1 MNRKQL
7 MRTLAASLFLLAS
20 TSAQGYVPNYDES
33 RVPKYTLPKLLV
45 CSDGTAVKDTDTW
58 RKKRRPEVL
67 ALFATHVYGKTPA
80 KSLGKPRYEV
90 KTSEKV
96 VFGGKRQK
104 DIVRRLVTI
113 RFPETPKAPVLHV
126 LMYLPKSEKPCP
138 AFVGNNFLGNHA
150 VANDPAIQI
159 QAAAKQTP
167 RGARAGRWAISTI
180 TSRGYAVA
188 TIWYGE
194 LMPDRVKPAFTDGAP
209 RKGRARAPD
218 EWGAVGTWAWG
229 LSRVMDYLQTDAG
242 IDGKRIAVMG
252 HSRNGKAALWAAA
265 QDERFAMAISNESGG
280 FGAALTR
287 RHFGGTDIAYM
298 TRGDGGWFCE
308 NLRKYAGRE
317 TVIPAEQHM
326 LIALIAPRPVYVAS
340 AKQDPWSDPNG
351 EFLGAMHADPVYR
364 LLGLKGMDERK
375 QPAVETPIGDYIGY
389 HMRKGKHNVTLYDW
403 ERYLDFADRHFRD
416 PHRKEDVR

>member
-1 MNRKQL
+1 
-7 MRTLAASLFLLAS
+7 MRTLAATLFLLAS
-20 TSAQGYVPNYDES
+20 TPAQGFVPNYDES
-33 RVPKYTLPKLLV
+33 RVPKYTLPELLT
-45 CSDGTAVKDTDTW
+45 CADGTAVKDAETW

-80 KSLGKPRYEV
+80 KSLGKPQYEV
-90 KTSEKV
+90 ETSEKV

-104 DIVRRLVTI
+104 DIVRRQVTI
-113 RFPETPKAPVLHV
+113 RFPETPKAPTLHV
-126 LMYLPKSEKPCP
+126 LIYLPKSERRCP

-150 VANDPAIQI
+150 VADDPAIQI

-194 LMPDRVKPAFTDGAP
+194 LMPERIIPPLQGGQL
-209 RKGRARAPD
+209 RKGRGRAPD
-218 EWGAVGTWAWG
+218 EWGAIGTWAWG

-287 RHFGGTDIAYM
+287 RRFGGTDIPYM
-298 TRGDGGWFCE
+298 TRGSNGWFCE

-317 TVIPAEQHM
+317 NACPVDQHM

-340 AKQDPWSDPNG
+340 AKQDLWCDPRG

-364 LLGLKGMDERK
+364 LLGLRGMDERK

-389 HMRKGKHNVTLYDW
+389 HIRKGKHNVTLYDW
-403 ERYLDFADRHFRD
+403 ERYLDFADRHFRNSD
-416 PHRKEDVR
+416 RKEDVR